1 MMCSTLF
8 DRNSECSIPT
18 VKREK
23 VTHFCDHP
31 QSIQPSFLC
40 AHKWL
45 YLNKEQ
51 HGSLLQLRC
60 LLNRCRVVFKHER
73 KYPRGGNSLLPELPG
88 SCVPSVEAA
97 TEQTRPRA
105 VTTSAASRKLMG
117 DARTHTQGSAGVISW
132 LQWSH
137 PDFQQL
143 GSWILAHERVLIRN
157 CLLSLHASVT
167 MMGSLNFITVKSKRS
182 SALPFIAFFMWWFT
196 ELLAPQ
202 KHNPNP

>member
-1 MMCSTLF
+1 MCSTLF
-8 DRNSECSIPT
+8 SRSSECSIPI
-18 VKREK
+18 VKGEK
-23 VTHFCDHP
+23 ATHFCDHP
-31 QSIQPSFLC
+31 QSIQPPFLY

-60 LLNRCRVVFKHER
+60 LLNRCRVIFKHER
-73 KYPRGGNSLLPELPG
+73 KYPRGGNLLLPELLG
-88 SCVPSVEAA
+88 LCMPSVEAA
-97 TEQTRPRA
+97 TKQTRLRA

-117 DARTHTQGSAGVISW
+117 DARTHTRGSAGVISW

-143 GSWILAHERVLIRN
+143 RSWLLAHKRVLIRN

-167 MMGSLNFITVKSKRS
+167 MMGSLNFITVKSKQS
-182 SALPFIAFFMWWFT
+182 SALPFIAFFM
-196 ELLAPQ
+196 
-202 KHNPNP
+202 